1 MYKILLVCSVILAQV
16 SLGDF
21 NARIQHRRPRFQN
34 TQIRPR
40 VNLPRK
46 KEEPQRR
53 TFITALLAAE
63 VHFLEGLLADQ
74 QASSSQQST
83 RQKARP
89 RPQKQTKPSGPYQ
102 ASSKPP
108 KFVSKLDPFYM
119 IAAPDLTKESP
130 KTAEYEAP
138 SEDTSTTTSKYG
150 ELEHYN
156 LKGYLPPP
164 PPPADSS
171 YKAPAPVE
179 YNQPPPPP
187 PSTTAAP
194 LVTKSYSTPAY
205 EAPAP
210 APAYQPAAPSYE
222 EPAPAPAYQPAA
234 PSYEAPAPAPA
245 APSYEAPVPAPAYQP
260 AAPSYEAPAP
270 APSYQPAAPA
280 PVQNSEPSYSSPEPE
295 YKLVIVPQ
303 PAYAAPAASYP
314 APAVNQHPHT
324 FFHES
329 QAQKVHDGGE
339 WPTVYYNTFEGTKKT
354 LIL

>member
-164 PPPADSS
+164 PPPAESS

-222 EPAPAPAYQPAA
+222 QPAPAPAYQPAA

-270 APSYQPAAPA
+270 APSYQPAA

>member
-1 MYKILLVCSVILAQV
+1 VAQNKNFSSIKMYKTVFICSLILAQV

-34 TQIRPR
+34 TQVRPR

-46 KEEPQRR
+46 EKPQRR

-63 VHFLEGLLADQ
+63 VQFLEGLLADQ
-74 QASSSQQST
+74 QTSASQQST
-83 RQKARP
+83 RQKVKP
-89 RPQKQTKPSGPYQ
+89 GKHHPHKLKKPSGPYQ
-102 ASSKPP
+102 ATSKPP
-108 KFVSKLDPFYM
+108 KYVSKLDPFYM

-130 KTAEYEAP
+130 KAAEYEAP
-138 SEDTSTTTSKYG
+138 SEDTTATTSKYG

-164 PPPADSS
+164 PVKSA

-179 YNQPPPPP
+179 YSQPPPPP
-187 PSTTAAP
+187 TTTAAP
-194 LVTKSYSTPAY
+194 VTKSYSTPAY

-210 APAYQPAAPSYE
+210 APAYQPAAPAYQPAAPAYE
-222 EPAPAPAYQPAA
+222 APAPAPAYQPVA
-234 PSYEAPAPAPA
+234 PT
-245 APSYEAPVPAPAYQP
+245 
-260 AAPSYEAPAP
+260 
-270 APSYQPAAPA
+270 PA
-280 PVQNSEPSYSSPEPE
+280 PVQSYKPEPSYSSPEPE

-303 PAYAAPAASYP
+303 PAYPVPAASYPAPAASYPAPVPAASYP

-329 QAQKVHDGGE
+329 QAKKVHDGGE

>member
-1 MYKILLVCSVILAQV
+1 
-16 SLGDF
+16 
-21 NARIQHRRPRFQN
+21 
-34 TQIRPR
+34 

-46 KEEPQRR
+46 EQPQRR

-63 VHFLEGLLADQ
+63 VQFLEGLLADQ
-74 QASSSQQST
+74 QTAASQQST
-83 RQKARP
+83 RQKVNP
-89 RPQKQTKPSGPYQ
+89 GKHRPQKQKKPSGPYQ
-102 ASSKPP
+102 VASKPP

-130 KTAEYEAP
+130 KASEYSAP
-138 SEDTSTTTSKYG
+138 SEDTTTTTTSKYG

-164 PPPADSS
+164 PAESAN
-171 YKAPAPVE
+171 KAPAPVE
-179 YNQPPPPP
+179 YSQPPPPP
-187 PSTTAAP
+187 PTTTAAP
-194 LVTKSYSTPAY
+194 VTKSYSTPAY

-222 EPAPAPAYQPAA
+222 APAPAPAYQPSA
-234 PSYEAPAPAPA
+234 PAYEAPAPAPVK
-245 APSYEAPVPAPAYQP
+245 SYKP
-260 AAPSYEAPAP
+260 
-270 APSYQPAAPA
+270 
-280 PVQNSEPSYSSPEPE
+280 EPSYSSPEPE

-303 PAYAAPAASYP
+303 PAYPVPAASYPAPAASYPAPAPAASYP

-329 QAQKVHDGGE
+329 QAKKVHDGGE